1 MPGISA
7 PRTGHRAG
15 RSGSLRSSLLALA
28 LVPSLG
34 LAAAWGYAAYL
45 LRDAGERTALYAGSA
60 VVAAV
65 VLWSLVRGVRA
76 ARILPARLAGLHAD
90 TLAIAQHEI
99 PQVVGRLQAGESVP
113 TPPAWA
119 PSRRVGD
126 EVQQTADGLAA
137 VRQAAVAAIV
147 HQAQGREGTKKVF
160 LNIARRTQILIHR
173 QISMLDALE
182 REHEEPELLRELFA
196 VDHLA
201 TRMRRNA
208 ENLVILG
215 GALPARRWRN
225 AVPMV
230 NVLRSAVS
238 ETENYSRVVVQGVP
252 RTSLSGQA
260 VADVIHLVAELIENG
275 TTFSPPYTQVQVSAQ
290 EVPKGLAVEV
300 EDRGLGMAE
309 EEYERLND
317 YLANPP
323 ELDVSALG
331 DDLRLGLFVV
341 ARLAARHDIQ
351 VTLRPSPYGG
361 TRAVVLVPAVLL
373 EQAGQPAA
381 LPGLPSGARVTR
393 TPVPD
398 LPGTGPEADLGEVDQ
413 ELSGALAG
421 VLGGLLGTNP
431 AAGQGTGASDPGSD
445 PVGGTGRTGAT
456 GGTGAEGVPPRE
468 VVAAQGFPALGA
480 APVPEPVPA
489 PVPAPGPYGGVPA
502 EELGAPDHVDSSV
515 VIGELLARYPLGG
528 ARDDHDA
535 AVNGGLPVG
544 ATIPGLPGAV
554 VVARP
559 TLPRPYDEATAEPG
573 PDGARPTVA
582 VDGTVDGTAG
592 GPGTEA
598 SAPASAAAVTGVW
611 EPPVGGADGSP
622 AARVAPTHQRAEEDR
637 LDHGPDGE
645 LRTPRVLPQ
654 RVRNASLAEQLRE
667 ANVPGTAFGHP
678 GTYGAPATAPASY
691 GHPGPTGPG
700 GAVGGGG
707 GVGGGV
713 GPYGQPGSYGPPAD
727 DLSPQRSRATMAA
740 IQRGTRSA
748 RATTPDADAP
758 AAPPAPAAPSAA
770 KEQQ

>member
-15 RSGSLRSSLLALA
+15 RSGSLRSSLLALV

-45 LRDAGERTALYAGSA
+45 LRDSADRTALVAGTA
-60 VVAAV
+60 VVAL
-65 VLWSLVRGVRA
+65 VLLVSLVRGIRA
-76 ARILPARLAGLHAD
+76 ARTLSARLAGLRTD
-90 TLAIAQHEI
+90 TLALAQQEI
-99 PQVVGRLQAGESVP
+99 PEVVGRLRAGEAVP
-113 TPPAWA
+113 APPTWT

-126 EVQQTADGLAA
+126 EVQQTSDGLAA

-238 ETENYSRVVVQGVP
+238 ETENYARVVVQGVP
-252 RTSLSGQA
+252 RSSLSGQA

-300 EDRGLGMAE
+300 EDRGLGMTE
-309 EEYERLND
+309 EEYERLNE

-373 EQAGQPAA
+373 EQAEQPAA
-381 LPGLPSGARVTR
+381 VPGLPSGARVTR
-393 TPVPD
+393 TPVPEPRPSD
-398 LPGTGPEADLGEVDQ
+398 GDFGDLGEVDG

-421 VLGGLLGTNP
+421 VLSGLLGGAP
-431 AAGQGTGASDPGSD
+431 GGAGTGGVTGSGTGAA
-445 PVGGTGRTGAT
+445 VGLGGPEAASAGPAGVPGAT
-456 GGTGAEGVPPRE
+456 GGA
-468 VVAAQGFPALGA
+468 GA
-480 APVPEPVPA
+480 A
-489 PVPAPGPYGGVPA
+489 GGSN
-502 EELGAPDHVDSSV
+502 GGI
-515 VIGELLARYPLGG
+515 VIGELVERQDAVGG
-528 ARDDHDA
+528 P
-535 AVNGGLPVG
+535 AVPDNAGLPIG
-544 ATIPGLPGAV
+544 AEIPGLPGAV
-554 VVARP
+554 VVPRP
-559 TLPRPYDEATAEPG
+559 VLPRPYDLPTGPSAEL
-573 PDGARPTVA
+573 A
-582 VDGTVDGTAG
+582 AG
-592 GPGTEA
+592 LLGPGAA
-598 SAPASAAAVTGVW
+598 SGVVPGVA
-611 EPPVGGADGSP
+611 ERGVGGAGGAGDLAAELP
-622 AARVAPTHQRAEEDR
+622 ADVAPSHERPQEEHGE
-637 LDHGPDGE
+637 HGPDGE
-645 LRTPRVLPQ
+645 LRTPRILPQ

-667 ANVPGTAFGHP
+667 ANAPGGTVPPTVPSPA
-678 GTYGAPATAPASY
+678 APVTPAA
-691 GHPGPTGPG
+691 PTGPRFG
-700 GAVGGGG
+700 E
-707 GVGGGV
+707 
-713 GPYGQPGSYGPPAD
+713 AD
-727 DLSPQRSRATMAA
+727 DPSPARSRATMAA

-748 RATTPDADAP
+748 RATGPGGPDAP
-758 AAPPAPAAPSAA
+758 ATDHDPATTSAPEGAAEASAVQEA

>member
-15 RSGSLRSSLLALA
+15 RSGSLRSSLLALV

-45 LRDAGERTALYAGSA
+45 LRDTANRTALLAGT
-60 VVAAV
+60 AAV
-65 VLWSLVRGVRA
+65 ALVLLVSLIRGIRA
-76 ARILPARLAGLHAD
+76 ARSLSARLSGLRGD
-90 TLAIAQHEI
+90 TFALAQHEI
-99 PQVVGRLQAGESVP
+99 PEIVGRLRAGEPVP
-113 TPPAWA
+113 TPPTWA

-126 EVQQTADGLAA
+126 EVQQTSDGLAA

-225 AVPMV
+225 AVPVV

-238 ETENYSRVVVQGVP
+238 ETENYARVVVQGVP
-252 RTSLSGQA
+252 RASLSGQA
-260 VADVIHLVAELIENG
+260 VADVIHLIAELIENG

-300 EDRGLGMAE
+300 EDRGLGMTE
-309 EEYERLND
+309 EEYERLNE

-361 TRAVVLVPAVLL
+361 TRAVVLVPSVLL
-373 EQAGQPAA
+373 EQAEQPAA
-381 LPGLPSGARVTR
+381 VPGLPSGARVTR
-393 TPVPD
+393 TPVPEPRPSEGD
-398 LPGTGPEADLGEVDQ
+398 FGVVDD

-421 VLGGLLGTNP
+421 VLDGLTSS
-431 AAGQGTGASDPGSD
+431 TS
-445 PVGGTGRTGAT
+445 
-456 GGTGAEGVPPRE
+456 
-468 VVAAQGFPALGA
+468 
-480 APVPEPVPA
+480 
-489 PVPAPGPYGGVPA
+489 GGVDGAGGFGGAGGVGSPA
-502 EELGAPDHVDSSV
+502 VPTAPTEPAGGGADGG
-515 VIGELLARYPLGG
+515 VILGELLARQEFGPQGFGPQEFGQQGFGAQEFAPQEFARPDGEDGG
-528 ARDDHDA
+528 PVLDNA
-535 AVNGGLPVG
+535 GLTVG
-544 ATIPGLPGAV
+544 AEIPGLPGAV
-554 VVARP
+554 VVPRP
-559 TLPRPYDEATAEPG
+559 VLPRPYDLPTGPSAELAAQLAAQLDPGAGATPG
-573 PDGARPTVA
+573 HADPA
-582 VDGTVDGTAG
+582 VVDPAVVDPAVVDSAG
-592 GPGTEA
+592 GLDGV
-598 SAPASAAAVTGVW
+598 PADRST
-611 EPPVGGADGSP
+611 
-622 AARVAPTHQRAEEDR
+622 PTHERPQEDSVE
-637 LDHGPDGE
+637 HGPDGE
-645 LRTPRVLPQ
+645 LRTPRILPQ

-667 ANVPGTAFGHP
+667 ANAPGTMMPPSAP
-678 GTYGAPATAPASY
+678 SAPSSPYGARTAPA
-691 GHPGPTGPG
+691 GPRFGE
-700 GAVGGGG
+700 
-707 GVGGGV
+707 
-713 GPYGQPGSYGPPAD
+713 AD
-727 DLSPQRSRATMAA
+727 DPSPTRSRATMAA

-748 RATTPDADAP
+748 RATGTGPDAP
-758 AAPPAPAAPSAA
+758 AIAPNPAAPSAPEGPAEAPAVQEA

>member
-1 MPGISA
+1 MPGISG

-15 RSGSLRSSLLALA
+15 RSGSLRSSLLALVV
-28 LVPSLG
+28 VPCLG
-34 LAAAWGYAAYL
+34 LAAAWGYAVHL
-45 LRDAGERTALYAGSA
+45 LRDAGERTAVYAGSA
-60 VVAAV
+60 AVAAV
-65 VLWSLVRGVRA
+65 LLWSLARGIRA
-76 ARILPARLAGLHAD
+76 ARVLPDRLAGLQAE
-90 TLAIAQHEI
+90 TLALAQQEI
-99 PQVVGRLQAGESVP
+99 PQIVARLQTGESVP
-113 TPPAWA
+113 IPPAWA
-119 PSRRVGD
+119 PSRRAGD
-126 EVQQTADGLAA
+126 EVQRTADGLAA

-147 HQAQGREGTKKVF
+147 RQAQGREGTKKVF

-182 REHEEPELLRELFA
+182 REHEDPELLRELFA

-252 RTSLSGQA
+252 RSSLSGQA

-373 EQAGQPAA
+373 EQAAQPAA
-381 LPGLPSGARVTR
+381 VPGLPSGARVTR
-393 TPVPD
+393 TP
-398 LPGTGPEADLGEVDQ
+398 LPGGGAVAAG
-413 ELSGALAG
+413 SGAGSGPGGPAG
-421 VLGGLLGTNP
+421 GGADAGLGGQPGSGPVAGAGSGPVAGASGGGRDVGEAPQPALGGLP
-431 AAGQGTGASDPGSD
+431 Y
-445 PVGGTGRTGAT
+445 GGTGG
-456 GGTGAEGVPPRE
+456 GGTPAGGVGGVGGE
-468 VVAAQGFPALGA
+468 VGGGAQGGL
-480 APVPEPVPA
+480 
-489 PVPAPGPYGGVPA
+489 
-502 EELGAPDHVDSSV
+502 
-515 VIGELLARYPLGG
+515 VIGELLARYPDGG
-528 ARDDHDA
+528 ARGEHDPA
-535 AVNGGLPVG
+535 ADGGLPVG
-544 ATIPGLPGAV
+544 SPIPGLPGAV

-559 TLPRPYDEATAEPG
+559 ALPRPYGDPTGAPG
-573 PDGARPTVA
+573 PDAHGSAVHGSAVQGRESVA
-582 VDGTVDGTAG
+582 GSAVASVFTPATAS
-592 GPGTEA
+592 GPD
-598 SAPASAAAVTGVW
+598 SPAPA
-611 EPPVGGADGSP
+611 PPV
-622 AARVAPTHQRAEEDR
+622 AATPTHQRADEEP
-637 LDHGPDGE
+637 LEHGPEGE
-645 LRTPRVLPQ
+645 LRTPRILPQ

-667 ANVPGTAFGHP
+667 AH
-678 GTYGAPATAPASY
+678 
-691 GHPGPTGPG
+691 GPG
-700 GAVGGGG
+700 AGFGRPSPAAPSDPVGA
-707 GVGGGV
+707 
-713 GPYGQPGSYGPPAD
+713 PYGQPDPLGPPPSYGPPSPYGLPGPDGGQPGPPAQPAD
-727 DLSPQRSRATMAA
+727 DPSPQRSRATMAA
-740 IQRGTRSA
+740 IQRGTRTA
-748 RATTPDADAP
+748 RATTPDAEAQ
-758 AAPPAPAAPSAA
+758 ATPPTPAAPSAA

>member
-15 RSGSLRSSLLALA
+15 RSGSLRSSLLLLV
-28 LVPSLG
+28 LVPSVGLG
-34 LAAAWGYAAYL
+34 AAWGYAAYL
-45 LRDAGERTALYAGSA
+45 LRDAGQNTALAAGSA
-60 VVAAV
+60 AVAL
-65 VLWSLVRGVRA
+65 VLLVSLVRGIRA
-76 ARILPARLAGLHAD
+76 ARSLPARLAGLRAD
-90 TLAIAQHEI
+90 TLALAQQEL
-99 PQVVGRLQAGESVP
+99 PAVVGRLRSGEPVP
-113 TPPAWA
+113 VPPTWS
-119 PSRRVGD
+119 PSRRTGD
-126 EVQQTADGLAA
+126 EAQQIADGLAA

-225 AVPMV
+225 AVPVV

-252 RTSLSGQA
+252 RASLSGQA

-300 EDRGLGMAE
+300 EDRGLGMGE

-341 ARLAARHDIQ
+341 ARLAARHEIQ

-373 EQAGQPAA
+373 EKAEQPAA
-381 LPGLPSGARVTR
+381 VPGLPSGARVTR
-393 TPVPD
+393 TPVP
-398 LPGTGPEADLGEVDQ
+398 GPRPAAADDLGVLDGELVDD
-413 ELSGALAG
+413 LG
-421 VLGGLLGTNP
+421 VLEDVAPGPSMP
-431 AAGQGTGASDPGSD
+431 AVPAVPVVPSMPSMPSMPTVPPASSIPPGASAPPVGSAPSAVPAPPALPVR
-445 PVGGTGRTGAT
+445 PVGGGSGSGA
-456 GGTGAEGVPPRE
+456 GS
-468 VVAAQGFPALGA
+468 
-480 APVPEPVPA
+480 
-489 PVPAPGPYGGVPA
+489 
-502 EELGAPDHVDSSV
+502 SSV
-515 VIGELLARYPLGG
+515 ISELLAQYPVDDD
-528 ARDDHDA
+528 RDDAQA
-535 AVNGGLPVG
+535 APPANGGLTVG
-544 ATIPGLPGAV
+544 ASIPGLPGAV
-554 VVARP
+554 VVPRP
-559 TLPRPYDEATAEPG
+559 VYPRPYDDMAENHAEG
-573 PDGARPTVA
+573 LGGDGLGGDGAGGASGTGGASDA
-582 VDGTVDGTAG
+582 VEADLGTV
-592 GPGTEA
+592 
-598 SAPASAAAVTGVW
+598 SA
-611 EPPVGGADGSP
+611 D
-622 AARVAPTHQRAEEDR
+622 RIAPTHERAAEAPFAHD
-637 LDHGPDGE
+637 PDGE

-667 ANVPGTAFGHP
+667 ANAPGGVA
-678 GTYGAPATAPASY
+678 
-691 GHPGPTGPG
+691 GPTGPVAPAPAPAPRYGGSDGGSVYSDFGDAGRGDGSRGDGPQGG
-700 GAVGGGG
+700 GARG
-707 GVGGGV
+707 
-713 GPYGQPGSYGPPAD
+713 YAD
-727 DLSPQRSRATMAA
+727 EPSPQRSRATMAA
-740 IQRGTRSA
+740 IQRGTRTA
-748 RATTPDADAP
+748 RASDPVPGAPTAPGTPTTPATSATPIAPTAPTTPPAP
-758 AAPPAPAAPSAA
+758 AAPPAAKEA

>member
-15 RSGSLRSSLLALA
+15 RSGSLRSSLLLLV
-28 LVPSLG
+28 LVPCLG
-34 LAAAWGYAAYL
+34 LAAAWGYAAVL
-45 LRDAGERTALYAGSA
+45 LHDAGDRTALVAGS
-60 VVAAV
+60 VVVAV
-65 VLWSLVRGVRA
+65 VLLWSLLSG
-76 ARILPARLAGLHAD
+76 ARLARSLGARLADLRSD
-90 TLAIAQHEI
+90 TLAVAQREI
-99 PQVVGRLQAGESVP
+99 PEVVGRLHGGESVP
-113 TPPAWA
+113 TPPAWV
-119 PSRRVGD
+119 PSRRGGD
-126 EVQQTADGLAA
+126 ELQQAADGLGA
-137 VRQAAVAAIV
+137 VRQAAVAAII

-238 ETENYSRVVVQGVP
+238 ETENYARVVVQGVP
-252 RTSLSGQA
+252 RASLSGQA

-300 EDRGLGMAE
+300 EDRGLGMGE

-361 TRAVVLVPAVLL
+361 TRAVVLVPSVLL
-373 EQAGQPAA
+373 EQPDQPASV
-381 LPGLPSGARVTR
+381 PGLPSGARVTR
-393 TPVPD
+393 MPVGD
-398 LPGTGPEADLGEVDQ
+398 GSGAGEESGTGQGGLDGGIDE
-413 ELSGALAG
+413 ELAGALAG
-421 VLGGLLGTNP
+421 VLGGLLGQPSSGGAPGAP
-431 AAGQGTGASDPGSD
+431 AGPFGRTPDFGKAPEFGGAREFGGASEFGESPAF
-445 PVGGTGRTGAT
+445 GGPSEFGQEREFGGASEF
-456 GGTGAEGVPPRE
+456 GE
-468 VVAAQGFPALGA
+468 VAD
-480 APVPEPVPA
+480 E
-489 PVPAPGPYGGVPA
+489 
-502 EELGAPDHVDSSV
+502 
-515 VIGELLARYPLGG
+515 VIVGELLNEGPRFGPPVIDGNPVGPGVRAG
-528 ARDDHDA
+528 
-535 AVNGGLPVG
+535 GGLPVG
-544 ATIPGLPGAV
+544 AEIPGLPGAV
-554 VVARP
+554 VV
-559 TLPRPYDEATAEPG
+559 PRPALPQPYEVPGLTAP
-573 PDGARPTVA
+573 VA
-582 VDGTVDGTAG
+582 AQ
-592 GPGTEA
+592 A
-598 SAPASAAAVTGVW
+598 QPASAALPVPTVSAPPASVPAVSAPMADV
-611 EPPVGGADGSP
+611 PMADGDP
-622 AARVAPTHQRAEEDR
+622 AAGRGGPDEPGGQERPVHERAREEQH

-667 ANVPGTAFGHP
+667 ANA
-678 GTYGAPATAPASY
+678 
-691 GHPGPTGPG
+691 PG
-700 GAVGGGG
+700 GAGAHGTPPHRSPSLGTPPSG
-707 GVGGGV
+707 SSFGV
-713 GPYGQPGSYGPPAD
+713 PSPGTPSRGTPLPGAAD
-727 DLSPQRSRATMAA
+727 DELSPQRSRATMAA

-748 RATTPDADAP
+748 RASDPDSDAT

-770 KEQQ
+770 KDQQ

>member
-15 RSGSLRSSLLALA
+15 RSGSLRSSLLALV

-45 LRDAGERTALYAGSA
+45 LRDAGHRTALTAGTA
-60 VVAAV
+60 VVAL
-65 VLWSLVRGVRA
+65 VLLVSLVRGVRA
-76 ARILPARLAGLHAD
+76 ARALSARLAALRTD
-90 TLAIAQHEI
+90 TLALAQREI
-99 PQVVGRLQAGESVP
+99 PGVVGRLRAGEPVP
-113 TPPAWA
+113 TPPTWT
-119 PSRRVGD
+119 PSRRTGD
-126 EVQQTADGLAA
+126 EVQQTSDGLAA

-225 AVPMV
+225 AVPVV

-238 ETENYSRVVVQGVP
+238 ETENYARVVVQGVP
-252 RTSLSGQA
+252 RASLSGQA

-300 EDRGLGMAE
+300 EDRGLGMTE
-309 EEYERLND
+309 DEYERLNE

-373 EQAGQPAA
+373 EQAEQPAA
-381 LPGLPSGARVTR
+381 VPGLPSGARVTR
-393 TPVPD
+393 TPVPEPRSSGGD
-398 LPGTGPEADLGEVDQ
+398 FDAVDE
-413 ELSGALAG
+413 ELTGALAG
-421 VLGGLLGTNP
+421 VLSGLTGGAPADDAGAGAPGAADGGLI
-431 AAGQGTGASDPGSD
+431 
-445 PVGGTGRTGAT
+445 
-456 GGTGAEGVPPRE
+456 
-468 VVAAQGFPALGA
+468 
-480 APVPEPVPA
+480 
-489 PVPAPGPYGGVPA
+489 
-502 EELGAPDHVDSSV
+502 
-515 VIGELLARYPLGG
+515 IGELLARKDGEGDG
-528 ARDDHDA
+528 ALPDDA
-535 AVNGGLPVG
+535 GLPVG
-544 ATIPGLPGAV
+544 AQIPGLPGAV
-554 VVARP
+554 VVPRP
-559 TLPRPYDEATAEPG
+559 ALPRPYDLPTGPSAELAAQLG
-573 PDGARPTVA
+573 AVHGSDGALA
-582 VDGTVDGTAG
+582 SDGADGADG
-592 GPGTEA
+592 ALA
-598 SAPASAAAVTGVW
+598 SD
-611 EPPVGGADGSP
+611 GADGSP
-622 AARVAPTHQRAEEDR
+622 AAHASHASRASNGSSVEHAADAAGDVAADLAAGLPADVAPSHERPQEDHVE
-637 LDHGPDGE
+637 HGPDGE

-667 ANVPGTAFGHP
+667 ANAPGALMSP
-678 GTYGAPATAPASY
+678 AAPAPSLSPSPRSAPPSASAPYGAPAA
-691 GHPGPTGPG
+691 PTGPRFG
-700 GAVGGGG
+700 E
-707 GVGGGV
+707 
-713 GPYGQPGSYGPPAD
+713 AD
-727 DLSPQRSRATMAA
+727 DPSPARSRATMAA

-748 RATTPDADAP
+748 RAAGTGPDAP
-758 AAPPAPAAPSAA
+758 AIAPNPAAASAPGEAAEASAVQEA

>member
-15 RSGSLRSSLLALA
+15 RSGSLRSSLLALV

-34 LAAAWGYAAYL
+34 LAAAWGSAAYL
-45 LRDAGERTALYAGSA
+45 LRDAGNRTALVAGTA

-65 VLWSLVRGVRA
+65 LLVSLVRGVRA
-76 ARILPARLAGLHAD
+76 ARTLSARLAGLRTD
-90 TLAIAQHEI
+90 TLALAQQEI
-99 PQVVGRLQAGESVP
+99 PDVVGRLRAGEPVP
-113 TPPAWA
+113 TPPTWT

-126 EVQQTADGLAA
+126 EVQQTSDGLAA

-238 ETENYSRVVVQGVP
+238 ETENYARVVVQGVP
-252 RTSLSGQA
+252 RASLSGQA

-300 EDRGLGMAE
+300 EDRGLGMTE
-309 EEYERLND
+309 EEYERLNE

-361 TRAVVLVPAVLL
+361 TRAVVLVPSVLL
-373 EQAGQPAA
+373 EQAEQPAA
-381 LPGLPSGARVTR
+381 VPGLPSGARVTR
-393 TPVPD
+393 NPAPEPRPSD
-398 LPGTGPEADLGEVDQ
+398 GDPGEIDG

-421 VLGGLLGTNP
+421 VLGGLLGGGPAGPAGTDAGADP
-431 AAGQGTGASDPGSD
+431 AAAAAAADAGVPASSASGPAASGPVASGPALFGEDGGGEITGALLGRQD
-445 PVGGTGRTGAT
+445 GG
-456 GGTGAEGVPPRE
+456 VD
-468 VVAAQGFPALGA
+468 GA
-480 APVPEPVPA
+480 APGNA
-489 PVPAPGPYGGVPA
+489 
-502 EELGAPDHVDSSV
+502 
-515 VIGELLARYPLGG
+515 
-528 ARDDHDA
+528 
-535 AVNGGLPVG
+535 GLPVG
-544 ATIPGLPGAV
+544 AEIPGLPGAV
-554 VVARP
+554 VVPRP
-559 TLPRPYDEATAEPG
+559 VLPRPYDLQADPSAEGVAGLAPEFTPEAASGPVPG
-573 PDGARPTVA
+573 PAGDVGAH
-582 VDGTVDGTAG
+582 G
-592 GPGTEA
+592 G
-598 SAPASAAAVTGVW
+598 VTG
-611 EPPVGGADGSP
+611 PLADSGAGFDGVP
-622 AARVAPTHQRAEEDR
+622 ADRSTPTHERPQEDHVE
-637 LDHGPDGE
+637 HGPDGE

-667 ANVPGTAFGHP
+667 ANAPGGMIPPSAVPASP
-678 GTYGAPATAPASY
+678 QSPSPSPAPSAARAPYGAHAA
-691 GHPGPTGPG
+691 PTGPRFG
-700 GAVGGGG
+700 E
-707 GVGGGV
+707 
-713 GPYGQPGSYGPPAD
+713 AD
-727 DLSPQRSRATMAA
+727 DPSPARSRATMAA

-748 RATTPDADAP
+748 RAAGSAPDAP
-758 AAPPAPAAPSAA
+758 ATAPHPAAASAPEEAAEASAVQEA

>member
-15 RSGSLRSSLLALA
+15 RSGSLRSPLLTLA
-28 LVPSLG
+28 LVPCLG
-34 LAAAWGYAAYL
+34 LAAAWGYAVYL
-45 LRDAGERTALYAGSA
+45 LRDAGERTALLAGSA

-65 VLWSLVRGVRA
+65 LLWSLVRGLRA
-76 ARILPARLAGLHAD
+76 ARTLPARIAALHAD
-90 TLAIAQHEI
+90 ALTLAEHEI
-99 PQVVGRLQAGESVP
+99 PGVAGRLRAGESVP
-113 TPPAWA
+113 APPAWT
-119 PSRRVGD
+119 PPRRVGD
-126 EVQQTADGLAA
+126 ELQQASDSLAA

-260 VADVIHLVAELIENG
+260 VADVIHLIAELIENG

-290 EVPKGLAVEV
+290 DVPKGLAVEV
-300 EDRGLGMAE
+300 EDRGLGMVE
-309 EEYERLND
+309 DEYQRLND

-341 ARLAARHDIQ
+341 ARLAARHDVQ

-361 TRAVVLVPAVLL
+361 TRAVVLVPAALL
-373 EQAGQPAA
+373 QQAEAPTAFA
-381 LPGLPSGARVTR
+381 GLPAGARVTR
-393 TPVPD
+393 SPAPGSGSGSSPGSGPD
-398 LPGTGPEADLGEVDQ
+398 AAAEAGQGGEAAEAGAAVGTGPGADARTGGAGQ
-413 ELSGALAG
+413 ELSGSPAG
-421 VLGGLLGTNP
+421 VLDGLPGDGP
-431 AAGQGTGASDPGSD
+431 AAGGFPGA
-445 PVGGTGRTGAT
+445 PVDDAT
-456 GGTGAEGVPPRE
+456 GGVFAGGSVPVGLPGGLSDGLPGGLSGGADGA
-468 VVAAQGFPALGA
+468 VV
-480 APVPEPVPA
+480 
-489 PVPAPGPYGGVPA
+489 
-502 EELGAPDHVDSSV
+502 S
-515 VIGELLARYPLGG
+515 GELVARYPEGVG
-528 ARDDHDA
+528 RQGEDDPTA
-535 AVNGGLPVG
+535 NGGLPVG
-544 ATIPGLPGAV
+544 SPIPGLPGAV

-559 TLPRPYDEATAEPG
+559 SRPWPYLDPADADTDGLEAYT
-573 PDGARPTVA
+573 DGFGGGFGGGGFG
-582 VDGTVDGTAG
+582 D
-592 GPGTEA
+592 GPGA
-598 SAPASAAAVTGVW
+598 GAWGGSDAPPDA
-611 EPPVGGADGSP
+611 P
-622 AARVAPTHQRAEEDR
+622 VAPTHQRAEDAEAR
-637 LDHGPDGE
+637 YGPEGE

-667 ANVPGTAFGHP
+667 AH
-678 GTYGAPATAPASY
+678 ASS
-691 GHPGPTGPG
+691 
-700 GAVGGGG
+700 A
-707 GVGGGV
+707 
-713 GPYGQPGSYGPPAD
+713 GPYGPPGPAAPQAD
-727 DLSPQRSRATMAA
+727 DPSPQRSRATMAA
-740 IQRGTRSA
+740 IQHGTRTA
-748 RATTPDADAP
+748 RATPTDPDV
-758 AAPPAPAAPSAA
+758 PSAA

>member
-28 LVPSLG
+28 VVPCLG

-45 LRDAGERTALYAGSA
+45 LRDAEERTALYVGSA

-65 VLWSLVRGVRA
+65 LLWSLVRGLRA
-76 ARILPARLAGLHAD
+76 ARTLPGRLADLHAE
-90 TLAIAQHEI
+90 TLALAQHEI

-113 TPPAWA
+113 TPPAWT
-119 PSRRVGD
+119 PSRRIGD

-309 EEYERLND
+309 DEYERLND

-361 TRAVVLVPAVLL
+361 TRAVVLVPVPLL

-398 LPGTGPEADLGEVDQ
+398 LRPGGGADADAELGEIDQ

-421 VLGGLLGTNP
+421 VLGGLLGTRP
-431 AAGQGTGASDPGSD
+431 GAGPGTAP
-445 PVGGTGRTGAT
+445 AT
-456 GGTGAEGVPPRE
+456 GPGYEPGHEQETAYGRGSGAHE
-468 VVAAQGFPALGA
+468 VATAESLPALGA
-480 APVPEPVPA
+480 APAPA
-489 PVPAPGPYGGVPA
+489 FAPAPGADPVPYGDDPSGV
-502 EELGAPDHVDSSV
+502 LGGTADRYDGSV
-515 VIGELLARYPLGG
+515 VIGELLARYPQGG
-528 ARDDHDA
+528 TRDENDP

-544 ATIPGLPGAV
+544 SAIPGLPGAV

-559 TLPRPYDEATAEPG
+559 SMPRPYDESADEPG
-573 PDGARPTVA
+573 PDPARPA
-582 VDGTVDGTAG
+582 EG
-592 GPGTEA
+592 GPGHDGPSAALAALAAATA
-598 SAPASAAAVTGVW
+598 AAGATGAPA
-611 EPPVGGADGSP
+611 P
-622 AARVAPTHQRAEEDR
+622 APTHQRAEEAESE
-637 LDHGPDGE
+637 HGPDGE

-678 GTYGAPATAPASY
+678 GAHGRPGAPATTGRTGSEAPDGSD
-691 GHPGPTGPG
+691 
-700 GAVGGGG
+700 
-707 GVGGGV
+707 GVGGAGTF
-713 GPYGQPGSYGPPAD
+713 GPAAD
-727 DLSPQRSRATMAA
+727 DPSPQRSRATMAA
-740 IQRGTRSA
+740 IQRGTRTA

>member
-15 RSGSLRSSLLALA
+15 RSGSLRSSLLALV

-45 LRDAGERTALYAGSA
+45 LRDAGNRTALVAGTA
-60 VVAAV
+60 VVAV
-65 VLWSLVRGVRA
+65 VLLVSLIRGVRA
-76 ARILPARLAGLHAD
+76 ARALSARLAVLRTD
-90 TLAIAQHEI
+90 TLALAQQEI
-99 PQVVGRLQAGESVP
+99 PDVVGRLRAGEPVP
-113 TPPAWA
+113 TPPTWT

-126 EVQQTADGLAA
+126 EVQQTSDGLAA

-238 ETENYSRVVVQGVP
+238 ETENYARVVVQGVP
-252 RTSLSGQA
+252 RASLSGQA

-300 EDRGLGMAE
+300 EDRGLGMTE
-309 EEYERLND
+309 EEYERLNE

-361 TRAVVLVPAVLL
+361 TRAVVLVPSVLL
-373 EQAGQPAA
+373 EQAEHPAA
-381 LPGLPSGARVTR
+381 VPGLPSGARVTR
-393 TPVPD
+393 PPVSEPRSSD
-398 LPGTGPEADLGEVDQ
+398 GDLGEVDE
-413 ELSGALAG
+413 ELSGALSG
-421 VLGGLLGTNP
+421 VLSGLLGGGSAGP
-431 AAGQGTGASDPGSD
+431 AAGADAAAAGAAAADGGTTADVAPGS
-445 PVGGTGRTGAT
+445 
-456 GGTGAEGVPPRE
+456 
-468 VVAAQGFPALGA
+468 VASG
-480 APVPEPVPA
+480 EED
-489 PVPAPGPYGGVPA
+489 GGVT
-502 EELGAPDHVDSSV
+502 
-515 VIGELLARYPLGG
+515 IGELLGRQEGGTGG
-528 ARDDHDA
+528 AA
-535 AVNGGLPVG
+535 PENAGLPVG
-544 ATIPGLPGAV
+544 AEIPGLPGAV
-554 VVARP
+554 VVPRP
-559 TLPRPYDEATAEPG
+559 ALPRPYDLPTDPSAEPVVGLARGLVAG
-573 PDGARPTVA
+573 PVPGDVGVH
-582 VDGTVDGTAG
+582 G
-592 GPGTEA
+592 GVPGPLA
-598 SAPASAAAVTGVW
+598 DSAAGFDGV
-611 EPPVGGADGSP
+611 PADRST
-622 AARVAPTHQRAEEDR
+622 PTHERPQEDHVE
-637 LDHGPDGE
+637 HGPDGE

-667 ANVPGTAFGHP
+667 ANAPGGMIPSPSDPAAP
-678 GTYGAPATAPASY
+678 PSPYGAAAPHGTPAPHGAHAAPS
-691 GHPGPTGPG
+691 GPRFGEADAP
-700 GAVGGGG
+700 
-707 GVGGGV
+707 
-713 GPYGQPGSYGPPAD
+713 SPA
-727 DLSPQRSRATMAA
+727 RSRATMAA

-748 RATTPDADAP
+748 RAAGSEPDAP
-758 AAPPAPAAPSAA
+758 AIAPQPAAASAPEEAAEASAVQEA

>member
-15 RSGSLRSSLLALA
+15 RSGSLRSSLLALV

-45 LRDAGERTALYAGSA
+45 LRDAGNRTALAAGTA
-60 VVAAV
+60 VVAV
-65 VLWSLVRGVRA
+65 VLLVSLVRGIRA
-76 ARILPARLAGLHAD
+76 ARALSARLAGLRTD
-90 TLAIAQHEI
+90 TLALAQQEI
-99 PQVVGRLQAGESVP
+99 PEVVERLRAGEPVP
-113 TPPAWA
+113 TPPTWA

-126 EVQQTADGLAA
+126 EVQQTSDGLAA

-238 ETENYSRVVVQGVP
+238 ETENYARVVVQGVP
-252 RTSLSGQA
+252 RASLSGQA

-300 EDRGLGMAE
+300 EDRGLGMTE
-309 EEYERLND
+309 DEYERLNE

-373 EQAGQPAA
+373 EQPDQPAA
-381 LPGLPSGARVTR
+381 VPGLPSGARVTR
-393 TPVPD
+393 TPVPEPRPSD
-398 LPGTGPEADLGEVDQ
+398 GDFGEVDG

-421 VLGGLLGTNP
+421 VLTGLLGGGPAGPADP
-431 AAGQGTGASDPGSD
+431 AAA
-445 PVGGTGRTGAT
+445 
-456 GGTGAEGVPPRE
+456 
-468 VVAAQGFPALGA
+468 GA
-480 APVPEPVPA
+480 APAADAEGPA
-489 PVPAPGPYGGVPA
+489 AAAPGAVASGSAASVREDGGVI
-502 EELGAPDHVDSSV
+502 
-515 VIGELLARYPLGG
+515 IGELLGRQDGVAGG
-528 ARDDHDA
+528 AAPDDA
-535 AVNGGLPVG
+535 ALPVG
-544 ATIPGLPGAV
+544 AEIPGLPGAV
-554 VVARP
+554 VVPRP
-559 TLPRPYDEATAEPG
+559 ALPRPYDLPTDPSTDLVAGLVPGLVPG
-573 PDGARPTVA
+573 PAGEVGADDGVT
-582 VDGTVDGTAG
+582 
-592 GPGTEA
+592 GPLA
-598 SAPASAAAVTGVW
+598 DAAAGFDGV
-611 EPPVGGADGSP
+611 PGDRST
-622 AARVAPTHQRAEEDR
+622 PTHERPQEDHVE
-637 LDHGPDGE
+637 HGPDGE

-667 ANVPGTAFGHP
+667 ANAPGGLIPPSVPAGPTAAP
-678 GTYGAPATAPASY
+678 APYGAHAA
-691 GHPGPTGPG
+691 PTGPRSG
-700 GAVGGGG
+700 E
-707 GVGGGV
+707 
-713 GPYGQPGSYGPPAD
+713 AD
-727 DLSPQRSRATMAA
+727 DASPARSRATMAA

-748 RATTPDADAP
+748 RATGSEPDAP
-758 AAPPAPAAPSAA
+758 AIAPNPAAASAPAEAAEASAVQEA

>member
-28 LVPSLG
+28 VVPCLG

-45 LRDAGERTALYAGSA
+45 LRDAGERTALYGGTA
-60 VVAAV
+60 VVAV
-65 VLWSLVRGVRA
+65 VLLWSLVRGLRA
-76 ARILPARLAGLHAD
+76 ARTLPGRLADLHAE
-90 TLAIAQHEI
+90 TLALAQHEI

-113 TPPAWA
+113 TPPAWT
-119 PSRRVGD
+119 PSRRIGD

-252 RTSLSGQA
+252 RASLSGQA

-309 EEYERLND
+309 DEYERLND

-361 TRAVVLVPAVLL
+361 TRAVVLVPALLL

-398 LPGTGPEADLGEVDQ
+398 LSPGGGADADAELGEIDQ

-421 VLGGLLGTNP
+421 VLGGLLGTRP
-431 AAGQGTGASDPGSD
+431 GEGQGQGS
-445 PVGGTGRTGAT
+445 GQ
-456 GGTGAEGVPPRE
+456 
-468 VVAAQGFPALGA
+468 AQGSEAAVTEGLPALGAVPALGA
-480 APVPEPVPA
+480 APAFAPVPVQAPA
-489 PVPAPGPYGGVPA
+489 PVADRVPYGDDPTGVLA
-502 EELGAPDHVDSSV
+502 GTADRFDGSV
-515 VIGELLARYPLGG
+515 VIGELLARYPQGG
-528 ARDDHDA
+528 TRDEDDPT
-535 AVNGGLPVG
+535 VNAGLSVG
-544 ATIPGLPGAV
+544 SSIPGLPGAV

-559 TLPRPYDEATAEPG
+559 AMPLPYGEPEDEPG
-573 PDGARPTVA
+573 PNGAA
-582 VDGTVDGTAG
+582 AGAGESAAG
-592 GPGTEA
+592 GSDGPTTA
-598 SAPASAAAVTGVW
+598 LAALAAATAAASAAA
-611 EPPVGGADGSP
+611 ASS
-622 AARVAPTHQRAEEDR
+622 APTHQRAGEAPPE
-637 LDHGPDGE
+637 LGPDGE

-667 ANVPGTAFGHP
+667 ANAPGAAFGHP
-678 GTYGAPATAPASY
+678 GAYGRPGTPAPAPY
-691 GHPGPTGPG
+691 GRTGP
-700 GAVGGGG
+700 AAPDAAA
-707 GVGGGV
+707 GVGGN
-713 GPYGQPGSYGPPAD
+713 GSFGASAD
-727 DLSPQRSRATMAA
+727 DSAPQRSRATMAA
-740 IQRGTRSA
+740 IQRGTRTA

-758 AAPPAPAAPSAA
+758 TGPSAPAAPSAA

>member
-28 LVPSLG
+28 LVPGLG

-60 VVAAV
+60 AVGVVL
-65 VLWSLVRGVRA
+65 LWSLVRGLRT
-76 ARILPARLAGLHAD
+76 ARTLPARIAALHVDALAL
-90 TLAIAQHEI
+90 AQHEI
-99 PQVVGRLQAGESVP
+99 PGVVGRLRAGESVP
-113 TPPAWA
+113 VPPPARTPP
-119 PSRRVGD
+119 RRGGD
-126 EVQQTADGLAA
+126 ELQQAADSLAGI
-137 VRQAAVAAIV
+137 RQAAVAAIV

-182 REHEEPELLRELFA
+182 REHEEPDLLRELFA

-290 EVPKGLAVEV
+290 EVPKGLVVEV
-300 EDRGLGMAE
+300 EDRGLGMVE
-309 EEYERLND
+309 EEYQRLND

-341 ARLAARHDIQ
+341 ARLAARHDVQ

-373 EQAGQPAA
+373 QQAEPPCAFS
-381 LPGLPSGARVTR
+381 GLPAGARVTR
-393 TPVPD
+393 SPVPD
-398 LPGTGPEADLGEVDQ
+398 LRPGAGADTVA
-413 ELSGALAG
+413 GAG
-421 VLGGLLGTNP
+421 I
-431 AAGQGTGASDPGSD
+431 GTGA
-445 PVGGTGRTGAT
+445 GTGRAGAGT
-456 GGTGAEGVPPRE
+456 DGGSGAGLAPGGRAGGRAGGRE
-468 VVAAQGFPALGA
+468 VPGALSGVRDGLPGPGPVAEPVAASGRVA
-480 APVPEPVPA
+480 V
-489 PVPAPGPYGGVPA
+489 PGPAVSPEAGGVGGVGGG
-502 EELGAPDHVDSSV
+502 GAVDGGV
-515 VIGELLARYPLGG
+515 VIGELVAHYPANGG
-528 ARDDHDA
+528 ARDGGAQDEGDP

-544 ATIPGLPGAV
+544 SPIPGLPGAV

-559 TLPRPYDEATAEPG
+559 GRPRPFQDPAGEPG
-573 PDGARPTVA
+573 PDVLGGGAGFWG
-582 VDGTVDGTAG
+582 GTGE
-592 GPGTEA
+592 P
-598 SAPASAAAVTGVW
+598 SAAQA
-611 EPPVGGADGSP
+611 GSP
-622 AARVAPTHQRAEEDR
+622 APTPTPAPTHQRPEEALAEY
-637 LDHGPDGE
+637 GPEGE
-645 LRTPRVLPQ
+645 LRTPRVLPR

-667 ANVPGTAFGHP
+667 SQASP
-678 GTYGAPATAPASY
+678 TAP
-691 GHPGPTGPG
+691 
-700 GAVGGGG
+700 
-707 GVGGGV
+707 
-713 GPYGQPGSYGPPAD
+713 YGPPGSPAQPGED
-727 DLSPQRSRATMAA
+727 PSPQRSRATMAA
-740 IQRGTRSA
+740 IQHGTRTA
-748 RATTPDADAP
+748 RAATPDPDAP
-758 AAPPAPAAPSAA
+758 PTA
-770 KEQQ
+770 KEQR